1 MSAGYSKRPLYKKL
15 GYKAGMV
22 AAWVQTPAEYDS
34 LLGPLPEPITIE
46 HTLTQTY
53 DLIHFFTKEQTELE
67 AQFPQ
72 LKAAVKQNGMI
83 WISWPKKASK
93 VATDLSE
100 DVIRQIGLEMGL
112 VDVKVCAVDQV
123 WSALKFVYRLKDRT

>member
-1 MSAGYSKRPLYKKL
+1 MGAGYSKRPLYKKL

-22 AAWVQTPAEYDS
+22 AAWVQTPDEYEP
-34 LLGPLPEPITIE
+34 LLAPLPEGITIDQA
-46 HTLTQTY
+46 LTQSY
-53 DLIHFFTKEQTELE
+53 DLIHFFTKERAELE
-67 AQFPQ
+67 QQFPH
-72 LKAAVKQNGMI
+72 LKAAVKPNGMI

-93 VATDLSE
+93 VPTDLTE
-100 DVIRQIGLEMGL
+100 DVIREIGLEIGL